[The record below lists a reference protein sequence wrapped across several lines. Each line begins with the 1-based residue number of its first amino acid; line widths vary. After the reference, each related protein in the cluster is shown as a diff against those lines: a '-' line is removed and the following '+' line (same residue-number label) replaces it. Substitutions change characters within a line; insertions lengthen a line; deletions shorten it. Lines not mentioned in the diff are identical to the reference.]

1 MGRGRRRVRISVG
14 RWSPTRLRRRRKP
27 DSPSPPS
34 TPIIHSVPNAKDP
47 SLRSTMDGP
56 VESNQRDERTTSQS
70 ATHCYRGTSAAP
82 HCPLPS
88 KALQNTTLH
97 TQQNTTHNNKHTRT
111 PKAPRNNNKTQ
122 RQHSLTQPTNQPRT
136 HSLPPTPQNSED
148 SASQK
153 SKEVNER
160 TNKQTNERLTDW
172 LAVRCPR
179 SLTQRLVCFGCWMSI
194 DVEQTNE
201 RRTNERRTNA
211 RTNERTN
218 ARCVADSA
226 FESLRAS

>member
-56 VESNQRDERTTSQS
+56 VESNQRNERTTSQS

-122 RQHSLTQPTNQPRT
+122 RQHSLNQPTNQPRT

-160 TNKQTNERLTDW
+160 TNKQTNERLTDR
-172 LAVRCPR
+172 LAGC
-179 SLTQRLVCFGCWMSI
+179 SLSAVTHSTTCLLWML
-194 DVEQTNE
+194 DVDRRGTNE
-201 RRTNERRTNA
+201 RTNERRTNA